1 MHDGVKAMKNWQTFL
16 HRIKAAVFP
25 VSIAALILA
34 FLWSLCAGA
43 VSYSVSELLALPDI
57 MLYVRFPRVV
67 AALFAGA
74 GLAGTG
80 VIIQTLLGN
89 SLAGPN
95 IIGVNSGA
103 GFMTLIAALLFPL
116 IPQMQPLAAFL
127 GALISVLMVY
137 LLSRKAGTSK
147 VTILLSGVVLN
158 SLLNAASEA
167 LCTFFPDI
175 HMSYSAFRVGGLA
188 SVQTSVLYPAAAI
201 ITVLFIIVQTRADT
215 LELLS
220 LGDEA
225 AFTLGVSVKKYRLL
239 FLVCAAGMA
248 GAAVSFAGLIGFL
261 GLIVPH
267 GARLIVGDEI
277 KKLFPLSVL
286 WGAVLLLICDAIAR
300 TAFAP
305 FKLSVGIVISIIG
318 TPIFIRMLLKRK
330 VG

>member
-1 MHDGVKAMKNWQTFL
+1 MKFL
-16 HRIKAAVFP
+16 RSFFQSKKTVFA
-25 VSIAALILA
+25 VSILALLLA
-34 FLWSLCAGA
+34 IVLSLCVGVVMYTPAQLF
-43 VSYSVSELLALPDI
+43 EMPDI
-57 MLYVRFPRVV
+57 LRYIRFPRVL
-67 AALFAGA
+67 AAVFAGA
-74 GLAGTG
+74 GLAGAG

-103 GFMTLIAALLFPL
+103 GFMTLIAALVFPL

-127 GALISVLMVY
+127 GALFSVMMIY
-137 LLSRKAGTSK
+137 LLSRRAGTSK
-147 VTILLSGVVLN
+147 MTILLSGVVLN
-158 SLLNAASEA
+158 ALLNAASEA

-175 HMSYSAFRVGGLA
+175 HMSYAAFRVGGL
-188 SVQTSVLYPAAAI
+188 STVQTSVLYPASILIA
-201 ITVLFIIVQTRADT
+201 VLFVVVQCRANT

-220 LGDEA
+220 LGDET
-225 AFTLGVSVKKYRLL
+225 AFSLGVSVKKYRLL
-239 FLVCAAGMA
+239 FLICAAGMA

-267 GARLIVGDEI
+267 GARLVVGDEI

-286 WGAVLLLICDAIAR
+286 WGSLLLLVCDTVAR

-305 FKLSVGIVISIIG
+305 FELSVGIVISIIG
-318 TPIFIRMLLKRK
+318 APIFIRMLLKRK

>member
-1 MHDGVKAMKNWQTFL
+1 MRFL
-16 HRIKAAVFP
+16 RNFFQSKGAVFA
-25 VSIAALILA
+25 VSILALILA
-34 FLWSLCAGA
+34 IIVSLCVG
-43 VSYSVSELLALPDI
+43 VVMYTPVQILELPDI
-57 MLYVRFPRVV
+57 LRYIRFPRCV
-67 AALFAGA
+67 AAVFAGA
-74 GLAGTG
+74 GLAGAG

-103 GFMTLIAALLFPL
+103 GFMTLIAALVFPL
-116 IPQMQPLAAFL
+116 IPQLQPLAAFW
-127 GALISVLMVY
+127 GALFSVMMIY
-137 LLSRKAGTSK
+137 LLSRRAGTSK
-147 VTILLSGVVLN
+147 MTILLSGVVLN

-175 HMSYSAFRVGGLA
+175 HMSYAAFRVGGL
-188 SVQTSVLYPAAAI
+188 STVQTTVLYPAAILIA
-201 ITVLFIIVQTRADT
+201 VLFIIVQLRANT

-220 LGDEA
+220 LGDDT

-267 GARLIVGDEI
+267 GARLVVGDEI

-286 WGAVLLLICDAIAR
+286 WGSLLLLVCDTVAR

-305 FKLSVGIVISIIG
+305 FELSVGIVISIIG
-318 TPIFIRMLLKRK
+318 APIFIRILLKRK

>member
-1 MHDGVKAMKNWQTFL
+1 MRFL
-16 HRIKAAVFP
+16 RSFFLSKKTVFA
-25 VSIAALILA
+25 VSILALLLA
-34 FLWSLCAGA
+34 IVISLCVGVVMYTPAQ
-43 VSYSVSELLALPDI
+43 LLEMPDI
-57 MLYVRFPRVV
+57 LRYIRFPRVI
-67 AALFAGA
+67 AAVFAGA
-74 GLAGTG
+74 GLAGAG

-103 GFMTLIAALLFPL
+103 GFMTLIAALVFPL

-127 GALISVLMVY
+127 GALFSVMMIY
-137 LLSRKAGTSK
+137 LLSRRAGTSK
-147 VTILLSGVVLN
+147 MTILLSGVVLN
-158 SLLNAASEA
+158 ALLNAASEA

-175 HMSYSAFRVGGLA
+175 HMSYAAFRVGGL
-188 SVQTSVLYPAAAI
+188 STVQTSVLYPASILIA
-201 ITVLFIIVQTRADT
+201 VLFVVVQYRAGI

-220 LGDEA
+220 LGDET
-225 AFTLGVSVKKYRLL
+225 AFSLGVPVKKYRLL
-239 FLVCAAGMA
+239 FLICAAGMA

-267 GARLIVGDEI
+267 GARLVVGDEI

-286 WGAVLLLICDAIAR
+286 WGSLLLLVCDTVAR

-305 FKLSVGIVISIIG
+305 FELSVGIVISIIG
-318 TPIFIRMLLKRK
+318 APIFIRMLLKRK